1 MRRNLR
7 KANKYRAKPTTC
19 AHGHRHASKREAAR
33 CAELHLIQR
42 AGAISDLEVEPQFW
56 FVIEGKPLMHANG
69 RRAGFRPD
77 FSYCERGQWV
87 AEDVK
92 SSATMTEAA
101 VLRFALFRHL
111 FPAYELRVIK

>member
-1 MRRNLR
+1 MKRQ
-7 KANKYRAKPTTC
+7 KYNAQKTVC
-19 AHGHRHASKREAAR
+19 AHNHRHQSKREAAR
-33 CAELHLIQR
+33 CDALHLLQR
-42 AGAISDLEVEPQFW
+42 SGAIRDLEIEPQFW
-56 FVIEGKPLMHANG
+56 FVIDGKPLMHANG

-92 SSATMTEAA
+92 SGPTMTEAA

-111 FPAYELRVIK
+111 FPAYDLRIIK